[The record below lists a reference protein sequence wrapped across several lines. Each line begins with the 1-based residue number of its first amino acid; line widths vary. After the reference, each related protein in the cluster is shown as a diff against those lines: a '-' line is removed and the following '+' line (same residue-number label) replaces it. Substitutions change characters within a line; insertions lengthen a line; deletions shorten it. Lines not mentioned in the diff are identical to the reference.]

1 MTPGRPPPTIVRR
14 TAWEFAG
21 LIVANSRGFLRLQ
34 TYSGRGAR
42 MAPSSSL
49 PSAGLLLNSVSHSRL
64 CIVPAGSGVLD

>member
-42 MAPSSSL
+42 MDLAPLPEYARRDLNPQPPAPKADALSS
-49 PSAGLLLNSVSHSRL
+49 
-64 CIVPAGSGVLD
+64 